1 MKIKKKVGINMATIR
16 DIAKDSGVSPGA
28 VSRIL
33 NNDTTLHVSAETRKK
48 VLDTAKK
55 LNYKKIPR
63 ANTPVSKNSFTM
75 GIVLWFSAEE
85 ELKDNYYLKARQ
97 GAEDFCEKNGINILR
112 VFPGDSEN
120 FSKLNEVDGLIC
132 IGKFSRQET
141 RNFINIC
148 NNIVFLDMAV
158 DEFNITSLSMDFEHA
173 VYSALDYLTELGHRK
188 IAFLGGKEYVG
199 NHELITDARAT
210 AYKKYMNHRKMDC
223 ETYFK
228 EESFTFESGFN
239 MMNALF
245 RENNIPTAVF
255 AANDVIAL
263 GAMKAIRE
271 NGLTIPD
278 DISVIGFND
287 EETSAYIEPPLTT
300 IHAPAYDMGQH
311 GANLVFVA
319 SNLSIKTPLKAKI
332 PCELVIRESCGV
344 VQKI

>member
-1 MKIKKKVGINMATIR
+1 MATIR
-16 DIAKDSGVSPGA
+16 DIAKKSGISPGA

-48 VLDTAKK
+48 VLNTAKK
-55 LNYKKIPR
+55 LNYKKLPR
-63 ANTPVSKNSFTM
+63 ANTPAAKNTFTM

-97 GAEDFCEKNGINILR
+97 GVEDFCEKNNINVLR

-120 FSKLNEVDGLIC
+120 FSKLNDVDGLIC
-132 IGKFSRQET
+132 IGKFSREEIK
-141 RNFINIC
+141 NFIDIC

-173 VYSALDYLTELGHRK
+173 VYSALDYLTGLGHKK

-199 NHELITDARAT
+199 NHELITDARTT
-210 AYKKYMNHRKMDC
+210 AYKKYMNHRKMDYKP
-223 ETYFK
+223 YFK
-228 EESFTFESGFN
+228 EGSFTFESGCN
-239 MMNALF
+239 MMNQLF
-245 RENNIPTAVF
+245 NENNIPTAVF

-271 NGLTIPD
+271 NNFKIPN

-311 GANLVFVA
+311 GANLVYVA
-319 SNLSIKTPLKAKI
+319 SNLSIKIPLKAKI
-332 PCELVIRESCGV
+332 PCELVVRESCRKNIGR
-344 VQKI
+344 

>member
-1 MKIKKKVGINMATIR
+1 MPTIR
-16 DIAKDSGVSPGA
+16 DIAKEAGVSPGA

-33 NNDTTLHVSAETRKK
+33 NNDATLHVSAETRKK
-48 VLDTAKK
+48 VLNTAKK

-63 ANTPVSKNSFTM
+63 ANTPAPKTSFTM

-97 GAEDFCEKNGINILR
+97 GVEDFCEKNDINILR

-120 FSKLNEVDGLIC
+120 FLKLNEVDGLIC
-132 IGKFSRQET
+132 IGKFSRQEIK
-141 RNFINIC
+141 NFINIC

-173 VYSALDYLTELGHRK
+173 VYSALDYLTELGHKK

-199 NHELITDARAT
+199 NHELITDARTT
-210 AYKKYMNHRKMDC
+210 AYKKYMKHRKMDYKD
-223 ETYFK
+223 YFK
-228 EESFTFESGFN
+228 EGSFTFESGYN
-239 MMNALF
+239 MMNELF
-245 RENNIPTAVF
+245 HEGNIPTAVF

-287 EETSAYIEPPLTT
+287 EETSAYIQPPLTT

-319 SNLSIKTPLKAKI
+319 SNLSIRTPLKAKI
-332 PCELVIRESCGV
+332 PCELVVRESCRKV
-344 VQKI
+344 NIQNQK

>member
-1 MKIKKKVGINMATIR
+1 MTTIR
-16 DIAKDSGVSPGA
+16 DIAKVAGVSPGA

-33 NNDTTLHVSAETRKK
+33 NNDATLHVSAETRKN

-55 LNYKKIPR
+55 LNYKKNPR
-63 ANTPVSKNSFTM
+63 ANTPVLKNTFTM

-97 GAEDFCEKNGINILR
+97 GVEDFCEKNKINILR

-132 IGKFSRQET
+132 IGKFSRQEIK
-141 RNFINIC
+141 NFIDIC

-173 VYSALDYLTELGHRK
+173 VYNALDYLTGLGHRK

-199 NHELITDARAT
+199 NSELIPDARTT
-210 AYKKYMNHRKMDC
+210 AYIKYLNHRKMNYKK
-223 ETYFK
+223 YFK
-228 EESFTFESGFN
+228 EGSFTFESGYK
-239 MMNALF
+239 MMNELLE
-245 RENNIPTAVF
+245 ENDIPTAVF

-271 NGLTIPD
+271 KGYKIPD
-278 DISVIGFND
+278 DISVVGFND
-287 EETSAYIEPPLTT
+287 EEASAYITPPLTT

-311 GANLVFVA
+311 GANLVYVA

-332 PCELVIRESCGV
+332 PCELVVRESCAGN
-344 VQKI
+344 KNIN